1 MPPVS
6 RETLNARIET
16 YFQAV
21 RWADLPV
28 LLSLIAEGATFTVHA
43 AAGDPSSWGSVKTF
57 TGKEE
62 LRRLY
67 LDFFAALRPL
77 SCTVPNRAI
86 DSEVGTVVTKQIYVG
101 EGKDG
106 SRIEMDNCNFF
117 DFNEAGLIVRIV
129 NWSSSRPVS

>member
-1 MPPVS
+1 MPHMT

-16 YFQAV
+16 YFKAV
-21 RWADLPV
+21 LQADLPS
-28 LLSLIAEGATFTVHA
+28 LLSLMADGATFTVHA

-67 LDFFAALRPL
+67 AEFFAALRPL

-86 DSEVGTVVTKQIYVG
+86 DSEAGSVVTEQIYVG
-101 EGKDG
+101 ERKDG
-106 SRIEMDNCNFF
+106 VRVELDNCNFF
-117 DFNEAGLIVRIV
+117 HFNEEALIIRIV
-129 NWSSSRPVS
+129 NWSSSRLLS